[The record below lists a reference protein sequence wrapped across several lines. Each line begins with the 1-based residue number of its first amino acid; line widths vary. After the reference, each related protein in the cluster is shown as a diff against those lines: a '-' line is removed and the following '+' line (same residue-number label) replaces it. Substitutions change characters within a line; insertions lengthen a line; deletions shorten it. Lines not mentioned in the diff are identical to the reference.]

1 MGDKPWGKDI
11 FLTGRTK
18 VGPLNQVTV
27 VRMELSGGVL
37 GAWLAASVKKAVDVV
52 FEEEVYLTDSTAM
65 LGLIRAESGS
75 LSTYGG
81 NRIKEI
87 QDLTSKDDWKWIR
100 TDLNIA
106 DLGTRADAEP
116 VDFISTSQYQRG
128 PDWLYWPKSE

>member
-1 MGDKPWGKDI
+1 
-11 FLTGRTK
+11 
-18 VGPLNQVTV
+18 
-27 VRMELSGGVL
+27 MELSGGVL
-37 GAWLAASVKKAVDVV
+37 GARLAASVKKAVDVV

-81 NRIKEI
+81 NRIGEI
-87 QDLTSKDDWKWIR
+87 QDLTRKDDWKWIR

-116 VDFISTSQYQRG
+116 VDLNSTSQYQRG
-128 PDWLYWPKSE
+128 PDWLYCGPRVNGQPQLFKERYPEKSSAKQQKELC